1 MNGSC
6 GWSSD
11 IFGFNA
17 AETSLIMDSVENF
30 VRDYSQEQLAAW
42 REEISILRNV
52 ASKLVASNA
61 FSREYGIIL
70 EYRLPYEN
78 RRPDVIVLAKD
89 TVIVLEFKS
98 KSHATQADLDQVGA
112 YARDLRAYHKECHER
127 DVLPVLVLTRA
138 QDTQT
143 IADGIT
149 ILSPDKLSELIS
161 QLAENPD
168 IHQLSVETFLANDAY
183 RPLPTLVQ
191 AARELF
197 QSGSVR

>member
-11 IFGFNA
+11 IFGFNE

-98 KSHATQADLDQVGA
+98 KSHATQADLDQAFDQLCRMLAPGNVVHRGI
-112 YARDLRAYHKECHER
+112 YSGDKDSLTVFTTIGGLARPEEKLKELKKLGDLK
-127 DVLPVLVLTRA
+127 
-138 QDTQT
+138 
-143 IADGIT
+143 
-149 ILSPDKLSELIS
+149 K
-161 QLAENPD
+161 
-168 IHQLSVETFLANDAY
+168 
-183 RPLPTLVQ
+183 
-191 AARELF
+191 
-197 QSGSVR
+197 